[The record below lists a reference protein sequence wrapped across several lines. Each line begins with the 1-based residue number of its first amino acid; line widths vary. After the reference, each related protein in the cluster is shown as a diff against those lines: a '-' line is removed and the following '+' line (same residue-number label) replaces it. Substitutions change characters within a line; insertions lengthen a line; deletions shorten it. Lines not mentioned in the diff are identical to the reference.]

1 MTLRRRMRALGAS
14 GARYHGLVAR
24 GPLAFSRALARG
36 LLLLPCLPA
45 CVEIDPSY
53 AESFV
58 ASTGEPVGSSDS
70 SAATISASGSDAS
83 TSPPPAC
90 DCSPLELC
98 EADMCTPPARVL
110 FVNLDG
116 VTTSFG
122 NADASQDV
130 QGLYMELAGAWE
142 PYGADGATRQM
153 LLALVQEQWAPFR
166 VVVTDTR
173 PPAPPYL
180 MAVVTAS
187 PVPATLPPSPAFA
200 FPDCG
205 EMIAQDISFVFATP
219 SDGYG
224 VAQHANW
231 VSSTFGRALGLRFVD
246 SSDDIMGFGDRF
258 LETCYPSTDPVCAAH
273 DPALCSDD
281 PMQQSSHGELAALL
295 GTRE

>member
-1 MTLRRRMRALGAS
+1 MIPSTNARPRAAA
-14 GARYHGLVAR
+14 ARYHGVVHR
-24 GPLAFSRALARG
+24 GPLARFCALACG
-36 LLLLPCLPA
+36 LLPWLEA

-53 AESFV
+53 ADSYL
-58 ASTGEPVGSSDS
+58 ASTGEPVGSSGS
-70 SAATISASGSDAS
+70 SDTGSETS
-83 TSPPPAC
+83 TAPPPAC
-90 DCSPLELC
+90 DCGPLELC
-98 EADMCTPPARVL
+98 EEGMCTPAARVL

-130 QGLYMELAGAWE
+130 QGLYMELAGTWE
-142 PYGADGATRQM
+142 PYGADAATRQM
-153 LLALVQEQWAPFR
+153 LLSLVQEQWAPFR

-173 PPAPPYL
+173 PPTPPYL

-187 PVPATLPPSPAFA
+187 PLPATLPQSPAFA

-205 EMIAQDISFVFATP
+205 ELIAQDISFVFATP
-219 SDGYG
+219 SDGWG

-246 SSDDIMGFGDRF
+246 SSDDLMGFGDRF
-258 LETCYPSTDPVCAAH
+258 LEACQPSTETACAAH
-273 DPALCSDD
+273 DPALCNDD
-281 PMQQSSHGELAALL
+281 PAQQSSHGELARLL